1 MRVIDVVQMATP
13 QGAFYVA
20 LGLAIQK
27 ARKSKNIT
35 QLRLSRAVNLSRTSI
50 TNIECGRQPVPVHL
64 LVQLAKA
71 LGLTPVDLLPK
82 EDLQATL
89 VPESVKKLP
98 AAQQEW
104 VTRVIAPTAPRK
116 DPGDA
121 T

>member
-1 MRVIDVVQMATP
+1 MVRMATP
-13 QGAFYVA
+13 QGAFYAA

-27 ARKSKNIT
+27 ARKAKRIT

-50 TNIECGRQPVPVHL
+50 TNIERGRQPVPVHL
-64 LVQLAKA
+64 LVQLAHA
-71 LGLTPVDLLPK
+71 LGLTAADLLPK
-82 EDLQATL
+82 EDLPT

-116 DPGDA
+116 DPGDG